1 MGGHASISALVDDE
15 HGYVSSDV
23 EADNKED
30 KSEEKEN
37 DKLFHFHDAEHV
49 GLLFIGIPR

>member
-23 EADNKED
+23 EADNKDPAWKESVLPFLPA
-30 KSEEKEN
+30 SETPC
-37 DKLFHFHDAEHV
+37 
-49 GLLFIGIPR
+49 IS